1 MNILTELWQQRW
13 LFLTFV
19 RREVTSRYSGTI
31 AGGLWALGQPVLLL
45 MIYGF
50 VFRKVFKVGFPELG
64 EHSFVAF
71 VACAL
76 WPWMAFQ
83 EGVQRATHAVVG
95 NSGLVKKVHFP
106 HELLVFASVGATF
119 FIHFLGFLVVI
130 CALMLGGEPFQ
141 LAGLPVVLMGWL
153 AILLLASAIAL
164 VTSSFQV
171 FLKDIDHMLGPALMI
186 MFYVT
191 PILYPTT
198 QVPESVRWIV
208 GFNPLVHLLE
218 PIRAGLMQ
226 GDVSAIGRLMVFV
239 AGGMA
244 AVFAAVLLFRRL
256 SDYFEDFI

>member
-1 MNILTELWQQRW
+1 MKTILELWGQRW

-19 RREVTSRYSGTI
+19 RREVSNRYSGTL

-45 MIYGF
+45 AIYGF

-83 EGVQRATHAVVG
+83 EGVQRATHAIVG
-95 NSGLVKKVHFP
+95 NAGLVKKVHFP
-106 HELLVFASVGATF
+106 QELLVFAGVGATF
-119 FIHFLGFLVVI
+119 FIHFLGFAVVVI
-130 CALMLGGEPFQ
+130 ALTIGGEPFRFD
-141 LAGLPVVLMGWL
+141 GLPVVLLAWL
-153 AILLLASAIAL
+153 ALFLLATAVAL
-164 VTSSFQV
+164 VTSALQV
-171 FLKDIDHMLGPALMI
+171 FLKDVDHMLGPALMI

-198 QVPESVRWIV
+198 QVPESVRWAV
-208 GFNPLVHLLE
+208 AFNPLVHLLE
-218 PIRAGLMQ
+218 PMRAGLMH
-226 GDVSAIGRLMVFV
+226 GDLGSMGMVGAFV
-239 AGGMA
+239 VGGALAMMA
-244 AVFAAVLLFRRL
+244 AVMLFRRL